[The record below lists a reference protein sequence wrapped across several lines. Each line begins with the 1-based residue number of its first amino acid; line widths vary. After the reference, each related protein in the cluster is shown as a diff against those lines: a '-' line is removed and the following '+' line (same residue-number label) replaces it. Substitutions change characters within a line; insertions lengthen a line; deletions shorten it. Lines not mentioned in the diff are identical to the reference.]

1 MTAKELDTM
10 VRIIRKNNKIET
22 RMDVLDLLYYLQK
35 GIRAIGKKE
44 LAENLIELY
53 TEIDS
58 IDTPEIIKIGTFSK
72 KNSEN

>member
-10 VRIIRKNNKIET
+10 VRIIRKNNEIET

-35 GIRAIGKKE
+35 GIRAIGKKK
-44 LAENLIELY
+44 LAESLVELY